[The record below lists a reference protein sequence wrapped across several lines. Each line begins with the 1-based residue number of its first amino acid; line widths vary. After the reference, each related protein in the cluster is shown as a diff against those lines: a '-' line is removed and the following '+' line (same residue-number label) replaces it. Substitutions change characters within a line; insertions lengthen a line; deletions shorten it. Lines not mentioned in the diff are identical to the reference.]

1 MILFKSFIDI
11 IITQLNRKGLI
22 KMEEQVIPA
31 ISSKKMLS
39 VKDVRLKPLKIKF
52 NIITLDMVIAFIYKE
67 SVLRTRKTL
76 NNIFKLFNNLD
87 LSIYDKNPELLNR
100 IWIIKKTLEG
110 KLFQGFESDEYL
122 VQYCLDDMECDDYK
136 ASIIREID
144 NKKITHE
151 ESKHLIKKL
160 DDSLEFGYVVTIK
173 DIMKQI
179 LNTIDDGDFKTY
191 KAVQEDLYNIANS
204 VISIKRQTSS
214 LSSDQT
220 FSLQTEV
227 FEQIIEDAVTKL
239 KDRNRIFITGIQR
252 WNTILSPG
260 YLSKRLY
267 TYLAFP
273 GKGKSTILLKSAI
286 DIRKYN
292 PYIKTKD
299 PDKRPAVLFLTLE
312 NDIPETIERLYNMAI
327 DSDDLRNYTPKQVIK
342 KIRQGGFTLTDDN
355 NIDIIIKE
363 YKNRELDTND
373 LYTIIQD
380 LSDEGVEVITLIVDY
395 LKRLRPAEKAMSEKE
410 ELKNITNELKE
421 LSKFFDIPTITA
433 QQLNRTGASVVDAA
447 LQAKKEDVTRLV
459 GRDAI
464 AGAWEIIENSD
475 FVCIINPEVKVDTGE
490 LFLTFKML
498 KRRYRSSEEDEKLR
512 RLEYFNH
519 PFEYGNEIK
528 LIDDID
534 FDKSVSLESLA
545 TKFEAVDDKR
555 GKQNAV
561 ERNDKTPKKKSKI
574 SGEFEPFD
582 FDKALNF

>member
-1 MILFKSFIDI
+1 MKDI
-11 IITQLNRKGLI
+11 
-22 KMEEQVIPA
+22 
-31 ISSKKMLS
+31 
-39 VKDVRLKPLKIKF
+39 RLKPLKIKF
-52 NIITLDMVIAFIYKE
+52 NVTTLDMVIAFIYKD

-76 NNIFKLFNNLD
+76 SNIFKLFTNLD
-87 LSIYDKNPELLNR
+87 MQYYSNNPELYNR
-100 IWIIKKTLEG
+100 VWIITKTLEG
-110 KLFQGFESDEYL
+110 KLYQGFESDDFL
-122 VQYCLDDMECDDYK
+122 TQYCLDASDCDEYK
-136 ASIIREID
+136 SDIIKLMC

-160 DDSLEFGYVVTIK
+160 DDTLEYGYTATVK
-173 DIMKQI
+173 DIMMEL
-179 LNTIDDGDFKTY
+179 LNKIEDGDFRSY
-191 KAVQEDLYNIANS
+191 QSVSDDLYDIANS
-204 VISIKRQTSS
+204 IISIKRSTSS
-214 LSSDQT
+214 LNSDQT
-220 FSLQTEV
+220 FSLQDEM
-227 FEQIIEDAVTKL
+227 FEQVIEDAVQKL

-273 GKGKSTILLKSAI
+273 GKGKSTILLKSAL

-292 PYIKTKD
+292 AGIKTKD

-312 NDIPETIERLYNMAI
+312 NDIPETVERLYNMAV

-342 KIRQGGFTLTDDN
+342 KIRNNGFKLTNED

-380 LSDEGVEVITLIVDY
+380 LNDDGIEIITLIVDY
-395 LKRLRPAEKAMSEKE
+395 LKRVRPAEKAASEKE

-421 LSKFFDIPTITA
+421 LAKFFDIPVVTA
-433 QQLNRTGASVVDAA
+433 QQLNRNASSVVDAA

-459 GRDAI
+459 GRDGI

-475 FVCIINPEVKVDTGE
+475 VVIIINPEVKSDTND
-490 LFLTFKML
+490 LYLTFKLL

-519 PFEYGNEIK
+519 PFEPDNGIR
-528 LIDDID
+528 LIDDIE
-534 FDKSVSLESLA
+534 FDKPLSLESLS
-545 TKFEAVDDKR
+545 TKFEAVDNKR
-555 GKQNAV
+555 GKTNAV
-561 ERNDKTPKKKSKI
+561 ERDSKDDANTNENINNKKKKS
-574 SGEFEPFD
+574 SFDEEFEPFD
-582 FDKALNF
+582 FDKAANF

>member
-1 MILFKSFIDI
+1 MNENNMIN
-11 IITQLNRKGLI
+11 TQL
-22 KMEEQVIPA
+22 
-31 ISSKKMLS
+31 SSKKMLS
-39 VKDVRLKPLKIKF
+39 MKDIKLKPLKIKF
-52 NIITLDMVIAFIYKE
+52 NVTTLDMVIAFIYKD

-76 NNIFKLFNNLD
+76 SNIFKLFNTLD
-87 LSIYDKNPELLNR
+87 MSNYTDNPELFNR
-100 IWIIKKTLEG
+100 IWIIKKTLDG
-110 KLFQGFESDEYL
+110 KLYKSYECDDYL
-122 VQYCLDDMECDDYK
+122 AQYCLDDPECDDYK
-136 ASIIREID
+136 ADLVERLK
-144 NKKITHE
+144 NKKISHE

-160 DDSLEFGYVVTIK
+160 DDTLEFGYTVTVK
-173 DIMKQI
+173 DVMMQL
-179 LNTIDDGDFKTY
+179 LNKIDDGDFRTY
-191 KAVQEDLYNIANS
+191 QSVSEDLYNIATS
-204 VISIKRQTSS
+204 IISINRSTSS
-214 LSSDQT
+214 LNSDQT
-220 FSLQTEV
+220 FSLQDEM
-227 FEQIIEDAVTKL
+227 FEQVIEDAVQKL

-273 GKGKSTILLKSAI
+273 GKGKSTILLKSAL

-292 PYIKTKD
+292 AGIKTKD

-312 NDIPETIERLYNMAI
+312 NDIPETVERLYNMAV
-327 DSDDLRNYTPKQVIK
+327 DSDDLRNYTPKQVVK
-342 KIRQGGFTLTDDN
+342 KIRNSGFKLTDDS

-380 LSDEGVEVITLIVDY
+380 LSDDGVEVITLIVDY
-395 LKRLRPAEKAMSEKE
+395 LKRLRPAEKAQSEKE

-421 LSKFFDIPTITA
+421 LAKFFDIPCISA

-475 FVCIINPEVKVDTGE
+475 VVIIINPEVKSDTND
-490 LFLTFKML
+490 LYLTFKLL

-519 PFEYGNEIK
+519 PFEHDNGIR
-528 LIDDID
+528 LIDDIE
-534 FDKSVSLESLA
+534 FDKPISLESLS
-545 TKFEAVDDKR
+545 TKFEAVDSKR
-555 GKQNAV
+555 GKTNAV
-561 ERNDKTPKKKSKI
+561 ERESKDDTSKDDKKKKTS
-574 SGEFEPFD
+574 SFDEEFEPFD
-582 FDKALNF
+582 FDKAANF